1 METMD
6 VIEPTQHLMN
16 VKTFNSQ
23 EEFLDNIKSIPYIS
37 GGLDDLAN
45 SQTAIIY
52 FNAASCR
59 PKCVLPC
66 SSLFNCNFS
75 SSKQTFILWMSTT
88 TKTIYIIKFSFLK
101 RIA

>member
-6 VIEPTQHLMN
+6 VIEPTQPLMN

-45 SQTAIIY
+45 SQTA
-52 FNAASCR
+52 
-59 PKCVLPC
+59 
-66 SSLFNCNFS
+66 
-75 SSKQTFILWMSTT
+75 
-88 TKTIYIIKFSFLK
+88 
-101 RIA
+101 